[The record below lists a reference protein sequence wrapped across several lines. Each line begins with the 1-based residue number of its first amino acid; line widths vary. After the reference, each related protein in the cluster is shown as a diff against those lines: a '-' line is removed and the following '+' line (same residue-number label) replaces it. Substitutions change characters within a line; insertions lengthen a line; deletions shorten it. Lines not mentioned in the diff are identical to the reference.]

1 MNKTRP
7 NTQRLT
13 ARDVD
18 AVCALA
24 RTVWQS
30 TYPSLISQA
39 QIDAMLADR
48 YAPIR
53 IREQMDDPRHGWWVA
68 RQDHIL
74 VGFAHAIL
82 DETSCKLDKL
92 YVHPAQ
98 QRRGIGAALLHA
110 VEDWARR
117 QQAHRLRL
125 QVNRGNTQ
133 AIAAYRKYGFR
144 LVESRVFDIG
154 HGFVMDDHVM
164 ELPL

>member
-1 MNKTRP
+1 MNEPRIDVS
-7 NTQRLT
+7 RLT
-13 ARDVD
+13 ASDID

-24 RTVWQS
+24 RTVWQA
-30 TYPSLISQA
+30 TYPALISQA

-53 IREQMDDPRHGWWVA
+53 IREQLDDPRHGWWVA
-68 RQDHIL
+68 RQDHTL
-74 VGFAHAIL
+74 VGFAHANL

-117 QQAHRLRL
+117 LQTRRLWL

-133 AIAAYRKYGFR
+133 AIAAYRKYGFHI
-144 LVESRVFDIG
+144 VESRVFDIG
-154 HGFVMDDHVM
+154 NGFVMDDHVM
-164 ELPL
+164 EREL